1 MPKSKA
7 QAILFTRRKLLMC
20 AGVPFLS
27 GAIFFPSFARAQ
39 STTYTYDELGRLKT
53 VAYPGGT
60 VVTYEYDASG
70 NRTSVVTSASFTPI
84 THTYTTPGSFS
95 ETVPSGASLV
105 TITVDG
111 AGAGGSKSSGI
122 GVFDGSG
129 GGGGSRAI
137 LLNRAVLSAEWNTT
151 LPYVVGAGGS
161 GGTTSNAPGANGGAS
176 TVSGTLNGTAISIVA
191 GGGFNNQN
199 GGTASGGTTNTA
211 GGAGVGG
218 SSVSGAGGTGAG
230 GGAGGAGGSVRG
242 GGGGGSYQAGGN
254 GTTNGGA
261 GAAGRIVFAWT

>member
-1 MPKSKA
+1 MPKSEA
-7 QAILFTRRKLLMC
+7 QAILFSRRKLLIRGN
-20 AGVPFLS
+20 AALVGSALLFPPF
-27 GAIFFPSFARAQ
+27 AHAQ

-53 VAYPGGT
+53 VTYPGGT
-60 VVTYEYDASG
+60 VVTYDYDAAG
-70 NRTSVVTSASFTPI
+70 NRISVVTSTSFTPV
-84 THTYTTPGSFS
+84 THTYTTPGTFS
-95 ETVPSGASLV
+95 ETVPAGASLV

-151 LPYVVGAGGS
+151 LPYVVGAGGA

-176 TVSGTLNGTAISIVA
+176 TVSGTLNGSGISVNA
-191 GGGFNNQN
+191 GGGFFNQT
-199 GGTASGGTTNTA
+199 GGTASGGTTNIP
-211 GGAGVGG
+211 GGAGAVGT
-218 SSVSGAGGTGAG
+218 SVSGAGGGGAG

-261 GAAGRIVFAWT
+261 GAAGRVSFAWS